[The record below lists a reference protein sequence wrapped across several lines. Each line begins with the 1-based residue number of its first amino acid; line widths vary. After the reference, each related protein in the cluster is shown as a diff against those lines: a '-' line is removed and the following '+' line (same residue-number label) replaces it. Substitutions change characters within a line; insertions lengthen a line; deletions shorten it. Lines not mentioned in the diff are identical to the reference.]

1 MFHVYYVAQIIVVAT
16 IVGCAVATTATHR
29 RIRGAGRA
37 GIEKEGTNK
46 TMAVSLHFFV
56 FFAISR

>member
-1 MFHVYYVAQIIVVAT
+1 MFLVYLVVLVSVAT
-16 IVGCAVATTATHR
+16 IVGHAFATTVTHR

-37 GIEKEGTNK
+37 GVETEGANNMVVVRLT
-46 TMAVSLHFFV
+46 FFV